1 MKNFTLRIDE
11 STLLELGKI
20 AEKEHRSIN
29 SQLILI
35 IEKFIEEN
43 KDKIEKSK
51 SWKGVINEKGKNVFK
66 K

>member
-11 STLLELGKI
+11 EILLELGKI

-29 SQLILI
+29 SQLIYI

-43 KDKIEKSK
+43 KE
-51 SWKGVINEKGKNVFK
+51 E
-66 K
+66 

>member
-51 SWKGVINEKGKNVFK
+51 S
-66 K
+66 